1 MSDLTV
7 DPSLLMT
14 RAAKFRDAATEQV
27 AAGSLDQSQSESD
40 IAAFGEINAVLHEQ
54 FRMVKDLQARS
65 WAGLGNEHDAHAANL
80 SSAARGYS
88 NTDDLNARTL
98 RSAPEGV
105 VTCGTGPQ
113 DNSSRPGPSQIAP
126 RPPGM
131 PMPEPPGG
139 YRTGT
144 VPPEVT
150 KGPPPP
156 FVPSCP
162 TEP

>member
-7 DPSLLMT
+7 DPSLLVA

-40 IAAFGEINAVLHEQ
+40 IAAFGEINAALHHQ
-54 FRMVKDLQARS
+54 FRMVKDLQAQA
-65 WAGLGNEHDAHAANL
+65 WAGLGKEHDVHAAKL
-80 SSAARGYS
+80 LTAARGYGT
-88 NTDDLNARTL
+88 TDDVNAQGL
-98 RSAPEGV
+98 RAVPEGA
-105 VTCGTGPQ
+105 VTCGTGPH
-113 DNSSRPGPSQIAP
+113 DNSSRPGPGAP
-126 RPPGM
+126 QLRPPGM

-139 YRTGT
+139 HTTGT
-144 VPPEVT
+144 VPPGVT

-162 TEP
+162 AEP